1 VRRRRSWN
9 AAGIAAAL
17 LLACDSSSAG
27 SAPYQAFTPGIERA
41 ERHRGEV
48 LYNSYCIS
56 CHGRNGRGEGLGP
69 RLLDTLYTPA
79 RLPDEAIYA
88 AVQNGVNRKHWN
100 FGAMPKVQRIGRPE
114 VGEIIPYIRWL
125 QQRAGLIDSASAGGS

>member
-1 VRRRRSWN
+1 MSRRRWWGAAWI
-9 AAGIAAAL
+9 AAG
-17 LLACDSSSAG
+17 LLACDGTSAG
-27 SAPYQAFTPGIERA
+27 SAPYQAFDPGPTPAGL
-41 ERHRGEV
+41 HRGEV

-69 RLLDTLYTPA
+69 RLLDTLYSPA

-100 FGAMPKVQRIGRPE
+100 FGAMPKVQRVGRAE
-114 VGEIIPYIRWL
+114 VGEIVPYIRWL